1 MKTEANHRGRDV
13 RVNAYDDGGRATQAR
28 RPCQVLQG
36 FRSEGV
42 EHVDRSEID
51 DHAVGAIPTDLL
63 DEVTL
68 EPDELIVIE
77 RRVDGSDQVR
87 PPTQDG
93 NQWGLLSD
101 VRGHGLDQSGQGDMG
116 AWHQLEG

>member
-1 MKTEANHRGRDV
+1 M
-13 RVNAYDDGGRATQAR
+13 
-28 RPCQVLQG
+28 
-36 FRSEGV
+36 
-42 EHVDRSEID
+42 
-51 DHAVGAIPTDLL
+51 
-63 DEVTL
+63 
-68 EPDELIVIE
+68 EPDELVVIE

-116 AWHQLEG
+116 AWHQLEGKVVPGRLTSGGRTRYQRVNQWPVSIAVFRLGHW